1 MRTGTSLAD
10 ILFLEIAVGNIVVA
24 PIGHRV
30 KLQAV
35 RELHL
40 VGFAKLLKL
49 LAPFAVS
56 FALGRYGGLLLALG
70 KVVKLDGVLVGV
82 ATGEGE
88 WVQGC
93 CGGWARWGPTV
104 SSVVRCDCGRQ
115 RKTQR
120 MGIGGS
126 SGSGLR
132 RRPAGVPSPP
142 SLRLSAVH

>member
-1 MRTGTSLAD
+1 MRASTSLPD
-10 ILFLEIAVGNIVVA
+10 ILLLEVAVGNIVVA

-35 RELHL
+35 GELHL
-40 VGFAKLLKL
+40 VGFAKLLEL
-49 LAPFAVS
+49 LAPLAIS
-56 FALGRYGGLLLALG
+56 FALERYGGLLLALG
-70 KVVKLDGVLVGV
+70 KLVKLDSLLAGVV
-82 ATGEGE
+82 TGEGE
-88 WVQGC
+88 EVQGC

-126 SGSGLR
+126 F
-132 RRPAGVPSPP
+132 GVWST
-142 SLRLSAVH
+142 